1 MTNRLSELVESY
13 RLAAK
18 QSPPPGHILVH
29 GRVTARTPDF
39 RAWWA
44 TPGEEYALMRLR
56 MAARSRHALP
66 DSASRLSR
74 AGIAAEA
81 GIGR

>member
-1 MTNRLSELVESY
+1 VESY

-44 TPGEEYALMRLR
+44 TPGEEYALCDCGWR
-56 MAARSRHALP
+56 P
-66 DSASRLSR
+66 DLGKHHRIRR
-74 AGIAAEA
+74 AGPLAPASQVKR
-81 GIGR
+81 G